1 VLPDGLDP
9 DEIVLRSPQQWR
21 EAIAGARPIVEH
33 VIDALLGAHDLSGP
47 RGKSD
52 AVKAIAPIL
61 KDLSDPVQRDYY
73 TQQIARRLQ
82 LSARAVSESMGGAWS
97 ARRSTHPPS
106 GPEADPAAG
115 GPDAKSARAPSARR
129 ADLELHLVALLA
141 RQPQLLMDAN
151 VVLTRANLDVLGADD
166 FANPA
171 LRVGYNQ
178 LSRAA
183 TGQPLPEADDDWLT
197 LVADHPPLG
206 DDEAILREETIRTAL
221 RLRLNNLD
229 RERTALASMIEQAP
243 ADGEPRE
250 AAQYNL
256 MLRDVAARHF
266 RAQKALRLRGMS
278 VVG

>member
-1 VLPDGLDP
+1 
-9 DEIVLRSPQQWR
+9 
-21 EAIAGARPIVEH
+21 

-106 GPEADPAAG
+106 GPEANPADLAAG
-115 GPDAKSARAPSARR
+115 GPGAQSARAPSARR

-229 RERTALASMIEQAP
+229 RERTALASMVDQAP

-256 MLRDVAARHF
+256 MLRDVVARHF